1 MDRSATR
8 TALLALT
15 TSAVLFGVGCMS
27 DVVDPDDSG
36 EDTAALEAGA
46 RGLAGQQ
53 GQVSQTPQ
61 HKADQGQKAQPRPLA
76 PTQGKA
82 GAGENVGQ
90 AGQKLDSQYPYPYPP
105 YTYPY
110 PYPPYAYPYPPPPYA
125 YPYPYPPYGYPYP
138 YPYYG
143 HRRYYGYP
151 HRHFFGHGRWR

>member
-61 HKADQGQKAQPRPLA
+61 HKAGKAPKAQPRTLA
-76 PTQGKA
+76 PTQRKA
-82 GAGENVGQ
+82 AGGGEKTGQ
-90 AGQKLDSQYPYPYPP
+90 AGQKLESWW
-105 YTYPY
+105 
-110 PYPPYAYPYPPPPYA
+110 
-125 YPYPYPPYGYPYP
+125 GYPGFG
-138 YPYYG
+138 YG
-143 HRRYYGYP
+143 FGGFGYP
-151 HRHFFGHGRWR
+151 GYGFGGFGYPGYGFGGFGYPGYGFGGFSSYGFGFRRWGYGGFGGWW